1 MCMLLFT
8 CCQHRTGSCSL
19 LKSILEN
26 FGCFLVKMFLFISLF
41 PPVISKL
48 WKHLLGR
55 FFFCEVILCKRS
67 FRYSDVLWY
76 LITPSIVQ
84 SWEFY
89 LLSPGFFSTIVSIF
103 VVINIFADALYEP
116 QQHRAWQTRSL
127 QFLCATVWRVER
139 AENRA
144 ALSRGAG
151 NVLVCRMLCPSVLHQ
166 NGIYSCFT
174 GVCYKLYRKCSFCSY
189 IRCLGKV

>member
-1 MCMLLFT
+1 MYVVVYLLSA
-8 CCQHRTGSCSL
+8 QDW
-19 LKSILEN
+19 I
-26 FGCFLVKMFLFISLF
+26 LF
-41 PPVISKL
+41 PAKKHLWKL
-48 WKHLLGR
+48 WLFSSEDVLVHKLISTSNFKTVKTFTGEI
-55 FFFCEVILCKRS
+55 FFCEVILCKRS

-76 LITPSIVQ
+76 LITLSIAQ

-144 ALSRGAG
+144 ALSRGVG

-174 GVCYKLYRKCSFCSY
+174 GVCYKLYRRCSFCSY